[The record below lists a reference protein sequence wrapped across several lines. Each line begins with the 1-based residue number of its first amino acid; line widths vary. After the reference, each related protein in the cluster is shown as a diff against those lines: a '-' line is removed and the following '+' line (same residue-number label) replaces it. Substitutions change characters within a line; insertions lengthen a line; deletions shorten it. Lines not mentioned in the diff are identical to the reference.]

1 MLKDF
6 RALCLGPQQASLPC
20 HASQG
25 SHEDWQSRRCCS
37 LYVDGCAVNPV
48 IHLQSKPSMRYRAA
62 AAGRGA
68 QGDGPADAQPAQGR
82 RRVVVRLL
90 NPCLLN
96 ALPSSAGLT
105 KAPQESARRA
115 DDALPF
121 ELA

>member
-25 SHEDWQSRRCCS
+25 SHDDWQSRRCCS